1 LLANDKLLLCFRIGF
16 LPSSLEPCFYRIS
29 LTYHFRT
36 QHLQCHTTKIPT
48 AADVAVTATAR
59 SVEAKATALNV
70 EARAPIAAMT
80 NVVKAASAE
89 SDVRKEED
97 MVAIDEKSMANVV
110 KKAQDMAAVEK
121 GARNTES
128 VAKAAVASAAVSEGT
143 TMTARVAGME
153 EMERGAMRLVEAM
166 VAQEATEARTT
177 TSDVL
182 RLSATMI
189 VPVAAVRA
197 MDRTLRPTAA
207 IPVVLMTP
215 VRYPFPQLPE
225 TFTNSTST

>member
-48 AADVAVTATAR
+48 AADVAVTATARSVEAKATAR

-153 EMERGAMRLVEAM
+153 EMERGAMRLVEAE
-166 VAQEATEARTT
+166 AQRYDDRPSGGGSGYGSHP
-177 TSDVL
+177 TSHSSDP
-182 RLSATMI
+182 SG
-189 VPVAAVRA
+189 PH
-197 MDRTLRPTAA
+197 DSCK
-207 IPVVLMTP
+207 IPVSPAT
-215 VRYPFPQLPE
+215 RDIH
-225 TFTNSTST
+225 

>member
-1 LLANDKLLLCFRIGF
+1 
-16 LPSSLEPCFYRIS
+16 
-29 LTYHFRT
+29 
-36 QHLQCHTTKIPT
+36 
-48 AADVAVTATAR
+48 VAVTATAR

-110 KKAQDMAAVEK
+110 KKAQDM
-121 GARNTES
+121 
-128 VAKAAVASAAVSEGT
+128 AAVASAAVSEGT

-207 IPVVLMTP
+207 IPVVPMTP